1 MSALA
6 LRSSYRRSAL
16 RIASLGFLFLLFTFS
31 ALAESH
37 VRIVRLSYVDG
48 DVEIDKGDG
57 HGFVTAFM
65 NMPVLHQS
73 KLWARDGI
81 AEVEFENGTSIRLTP
96 DTIVAFSD
104 LSSDS
109 DGRLLTK
116 VELTQGTA
124 YFDVRHR
131 DPDTFALQLGR
142 KLVEFP
148 KSAHFRV
155 DSENREFEIA
165 VLGGEVQVANGNDGE
180 VAVNKSETIRLD
192 SDDPDRYQLAKGI
205 DSENYDSWDHDRSQG
220 HDQVV
225 STATVWN
232 GTGNT
237 SSLSSVS
244 SYPYIPG
251 YGFGWGSGGT
261 LLIGSGCG
269 YSGFGS
275 PLGFGSPWGFS
286 PYDVQPWCP
295 SYYPNWNSGYLL
307 YPVRNAPLYYRPH
320 PGPHPRP
327 RPAVTTTENRVTT
340 LPPARRVVID
350 NDVLAQRYPH
360 SSAVSAATAGNA
372 RVNTVPANGL
382 VSNGRTPAAPVVAPV
397 VAPVTVV
404 HTPAPV
410 VAPMRPVIRTAP
422 MPSVASHASAPGMRS
437 AGSMGGVSGGGRM
450 SSPSMSGGR
459 MSSSSMSSMSG
470 GMHSSGASM
479 GGGGGAHSGGGGH
492 R

>member
-1 MSALA
+1 
-6 LRSSYRRSAL
+6 
-16 RIASLGFLFLLFTFS
+16 
-31 ALAESH
+31 LAESH

-96 DTIVAFSD
+96 DTIVAFND
-104 LSSDS
+104 LSADS

-131 DPDTFALQLGR
+131 DPDTFELQLGR
-142 KLVEFP
+142 ERVEFP

-155 DSENREFEIA
+155 DNENRQFELA
-165 VLGGEVQVANGNDGE
+165 VLGGELQVASGNDAE
-180 VAVNKSETIRLD
+180 VAVNKGETIRLD
-192 SDDPDRYQLAKGI
+192 TDDPDRYQLAKGF

-220 HDQVV
+220 HDQAV

-237 SSLSSVS
+237 SSQSSIS

-275 PLGFGSPWGFS
+275 PFGFGSPWGFS
-286 PYDVQPWCP
+286 PYDVGSYGWCP
-295 SYYPNWNSGYLL
+295 SYYPNWNSGYIL

-320 PGPHPRP
+320 PGPGPRP
-327 RPAVTTTENRVTT
+327 RPHPAVTTTENRVTT
-340 LPPARRVVID
+340 LPPVHRVVID
-350 NDVLAQRYPH
+350 NDVMAQRYPH
-360 SSAVSAATAGNA
+360 SSAASAATAGNVY
-372 RVNTVPANGL
+372 VNGVPANGL
-382 VSNGRTPAAPVVAPV
+382 VSNGRMPAAPVVAPV
-397 VAPVTVV
+397 TTVV
-404 HTPAPV
+404 HPPAPII
-410 VAPMRPVIRTAP
+410 APMHPVVRTAP
-422 MPSVASHASAPGMRS
+422 MPSMASHASPGMRS
-437 AGSMGGVSGGGRM
+437 GGSMSGMSGGGRM
-450 SSPSMSGGR
+450 SSPSMSSGR
-459 MSSSSMSSMSG
+459 MSSSSMSG
-470 GMHSSGASM
+470 GMHMSGASM